1 VRTPSLR
8 VVALAFLAAV
18 AAVAAVAATSARAHH
33 TGSRSSIVDFS
44 FRSNA
49 LHRRLHFAVYLPA
62 DYRTSG
68 LRYPVVY
75 FLHGLPAGPG
85 AYGNVGWL
93 RSALDSL
100 PRGVILV
107 APQGST
113 KEDSDPEYLDWG
125 PGRNWETA
133 IATELP
139 RYVDSHLRTIPRRD
153 GRALVGLSAGGYGAV
168 ILALH
173 HLDDFEAIES
183 WSGYF
188 HPTNPRGTQAL
199 DLGSAVR
206 NAKANAHTFVS
217 TLKRDAKKR
226 PTFFAFYVGNKDW
239 RFRDE
244 NLRLDREL
252 KAAHVPHVFAL
263 YPGAHEGTV
272 WSAHAKAWLQ
282 LAALHLAESRQ

>member
-1 VRTPSLR
+1 VRTPRLR
-8 VVALAFLAAV
+8 VAALVLLASA
-18 AAVAAVAATSARAHH
+18 AAVAATTARAHH
-33 TGSRSSIVDFS
+33 DESRSAIVDFS
-44 FRSNA
+44 FKSKA
-49 LHRRLHFAVYLPA
+49 LNRRLHFAAYLPP
-62 DYRTSG
+62 DYQTSG
-68 LRYPVVY
+68 LRYPVVFY
-75 FLHGLPAGPG
+75 LHGLPAGPTT
-85 AYGNVGWL
+85 YENVAWL

-100 PRGVILV
+100 THPVILV

-113 KEDSDPEYLDWG
+113 KGDSDPEYLDWG

-139 RYVDSHLRTIPRRD
+139 RFVDSHLRTIPRRD

-168 ILALH
+168 IVALH
-173 HLDDFEAIES
+173 HLDDFAAIES

-188 HPTNPRGTQAL
+188 QPTNPQGTQAL

-206 NAKANAHTFVS
+206 NAQANAHTFVS
-217 TLKRDAKKR
+217 TLKRDAKRR

-252 KAAHVPHVFAL
+252 KAAGVPHVFAL

-282 LAALHLAESRQ
+282 LAVDHLATASP

>member
-8 VVALAFLAAV
+8 VVALVSLAAV
-18 AAVAAVAATSARAHH
+18 AAVAATEARAHH
-33 TGSRSSIVDFS
+33 AESRSAIVDFS
-44 FRSNA
+44 FHSKA
-49 LHRRLHFAVYLPA
+49 LDRRLHFAAYLPA
-62 DYRTSG
+62 DYRTSAM
-68 LRYPVVY
+68 RYPVVY
-75 FLHGLPAGPG
+75 YLHGLPAGPG
-85 AYGNVGWL
+85 AYDNVAWL

-100 PRGVILV
+100 SHGVILV

-113 KEDSDPEYLDWG
+113 KDDSDPEYLDWG

-133 IATELP
+133 IASELP
-139 RYVDSHLRTIPRRD
+139 RYVDSHLRTIARRN

-173 HLDDFEAIES
+173 HLDDFGAVES

-188 HPTNPRGTQAL
+188 HPTNPKGTRAL
-199 DLGSAVR
+199 NLGSAVR
-206 NAKANAHTFVS
+206 NAQANAHTFVS
-217 TLKRDAKKR
+217 TLKRDLKRR

-252 KAAHVPHVFAL
+252 NAAHVPHVFAL
-263 YPGAHEGTV
+263 YLGAHEGTV
-272 WSAHAKAWLQ
+272 WAAHARAWLQ
-282 LAALHLAESRQ
+282 LAADHLAAPTQ

>member
-1 VRTPSLR
+1 MPSLR
-8 VVALAFLAAV
+8 VVALAAA
-18 AAVAAVAATSARAHH
+18 AAAAAAISTTVARAHH
-33 TGSRSSIVDFS
+33 VRGRSAIVDVS
-44 FRSNA
+44 FESQA
-49 LHRRLHFAVYLPA
+49 LHRRLHFGAYLPGR
-62 DYRTSG
+62 YGTSDT
-68 LRYPVVY
+68 RYPVVY

-85 AYGNVGWL
+85 AYDNVGWL
-93 RSALDSL
+93 RRALNSL
-100 PRGVILV
+100 SHGVILI

-125 PGRNWETA
+125 PGHNWETA
-133 IATELP
+133 IARELP
-139 RYVDSHLRTIPRRD
+139 RFVDSHLRTISRRN

-173 HLDDFEAIES
+173 HLDDFGAIES

-206 NAKANAHTFVS
+206 NAQANAHTFVS
-217 TLKRDAKKR
+217 ALKRDRERR
-226 PTFFAFYVGNKDW
+226 PTFFAFYVGNQDR
-239 RFRDE
+239 RFRAE

-263 YPGAHEGTV
+263 YPGAHDGTV
-272 WSAHAKAWLQ
+272 WTAHAKAWLQ
-282 LAALHLAESRQ
+282 LAAEHLAAPRR

>member
-1 VRTPSLR
+1 
-8 VVALAFLAAV
+8 VVAACLAV
-18 AAVAAVAATSARAHH
+18 AAALVATSARAHH
-33 TGSRSSIVDFS
+33 AGSGSGADFS
-44 FRSNA
+44 FESKA
-49 LHRRLHFAVYLPA
+49 LHRRLHFTVYLPA
-62 DYRTSG
+62 DYQTSG

-75 FLHGLPAGPG
+75 YLHGLPAGPG
-85 AYGNVGWL
+85 AYSNVGWL
-93 RSALDSL
+93 ESALDTL
-100 PRGVILV
+100 TRGAILV

-113 KEDSDPEYLDWG
+113 KEDNDPEYLDWG

-139 RYVDSHLRTIPRRD
+139 RYVDSHLRTVARRD

-168 ILALH
+168 IVALH
-173 HLDDFEAIES
+173 HLDNFAAIES

-188 HPTNPRGTQAL
+188 HPTNPDGTQAL

-206 NAKANAHTFVS
+206 NAKANAHMFVA
-217 TLKRDAKKR
+217 TLKHDLKKR

-244 NLRLDREL
+244 NLQLDREL

-272 WSAHAKAWLQ
+272 WSAHAKAWLELAVDH
-282 LAALHLAESRQ
+282 LAAPAQ